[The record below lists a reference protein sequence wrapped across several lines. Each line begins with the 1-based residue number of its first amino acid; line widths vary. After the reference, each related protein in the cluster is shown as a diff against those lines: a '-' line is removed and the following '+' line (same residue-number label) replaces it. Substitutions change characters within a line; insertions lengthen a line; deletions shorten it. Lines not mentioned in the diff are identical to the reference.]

1 MQFSTPSSARTI
13 NRLRVLNLLAREGE
27 FSRSDIA
34 RRLTLNKPS
43 TSEIVEQLLQEG
55 LVEEKGKAKTANGR
69 RPTTLALQHGS
80 RLVLGVELGS
90 KNTCFTLT
98 DLLGNVLR
106 FERIPTP
113 IKPDAKEHGLTVI
126 KACLKM
132 RRITKA
138 PIAGITVATSAQ
150 ISEDGLSILRH
161 DHWSWENVP
170 LAKAIS
176 EYTQTPAILVH
187 SVRAMV
193 EAEQWFADEDEK
205 SFLYVNWGEH
215 ISGALVQDNTIVGE
229 KSRFGHL
236 PVRQTGLCRC
246 GGIGCLETVAAG
258 WALSERFAG
267 KTVKELAQREDPEV
281 IQALQEAAEAM
292 GMALTAASAITGCNK
307 IILGGGISNLPDH
320 YLSVLQKYYHQHAH
334 HSLAHIPVVRSQ
346 LKDRSAVLGSVAV
359 GLDRWIFQRRMLQ
372 TMQGL

>member
-1 MQFSTPSSARTI
+1 
-13 NRLRVLNLLAREGE
+13 
-27 FSRSDIA
+27 
-34 RRLTLNKPS
+34 
-43 TSEIVEQLLQEG
+43 
-55 LVEEKGKAKTANGR
+55 
-69 RPTTLALQHGS
+69 
-80 RLVLGVELGS
+80 VELGS
-90 KNTCFTLT
+90 KNTCFTLS

-113 IKPDAKEHGLTVI
+113 IKPDAQEHGLTII
-126 KACLKM
+126 KTCLKM
-132 RRITKA
+132 RRITKT

-150 ISEDGLSILRH
+150 ISNDSLSILRH
-161 DHWSWENVP
+161 DHWPWENVP

-176 EYTQTPAILVH
+176 EYTQIPAILVH
-187 SVRAMV
+187 SMRAMV
-193 EAEQWFADEDEK
+193 EAEQWFAGEDEK

-267 KTVKELAQREDPEV
+267 TSVKDLAQSQDPKV
-281 IQALQEAAEAM
+281 VQALQEAAEAM
-292 GMALTAASAITGCNK
+292 GIALTSASAITGCNK
-307 IILGGGISNLPDH
+307 IILGGGVSNLPDH
-320 YLSVLQKYYHQHAH
+320 YISLLQQYYQQHTH
-334 HSLAHIPVVRSQ
+334 HSLANIPVVRSQ
-346 LKDRSAVLGSVAV
+346 LKDRSTVLGSVAV
-359 GLDRWIFQRRMLQ
+359 ALDRWVFQRRMLQ

>member
-27 FSRSDIA
+27 FSRADIA

-43 TSEIVEQLLQEG
+43 TIKIVEQLLQEG

-69 RPTTLALQHGS
+69 RPTTLALQQGS

-90 KNTCFTLT
+90 KNTCFTLS

-113 IKPDAKEHGLTVI
+113 NKQDAQEHGLTII
-126 KACLKM
+126 KTCLKM
-132 RRITKA
+132 SRITKT

-150 ISEDGLSILRH
+150 ISNDSLSILRH
-161 DHWSWENVP
+161 DHWPWENVP
-170 LAKAIS
+170 LANAIS
-176 EYTQTPAILVH
+176 EYTQIPAILVH
-187 SVRAMV
+187 SMRAMV
-193 EAEQWFADEDEK
+193 EAEQWFAGEDEK

-267 KTVKELAQREDPEV
+267 TSVKDLAQSQDPKV
-281 IQALQEAAEAM
+281 VQALQEAAEAM
-292 GMALTAASAITGCNK
+292 GIALTSASAITGCNK
-307 IILGGGISNLPDH
+307 IILGGGVSNLPDH
-320 YLSVLQKYYHQHAH
+320 YISLLQQYYQQHTH
-334 HSLAHIPVVRSQ
+334 HSLANIPVVRSQ
-346 LKDRSAVLGSVAV
+346 LKDRSTVLGSVAV
-359 GLDRWIFQRRMLQ
+359 ALDRWVFQRRMLQ